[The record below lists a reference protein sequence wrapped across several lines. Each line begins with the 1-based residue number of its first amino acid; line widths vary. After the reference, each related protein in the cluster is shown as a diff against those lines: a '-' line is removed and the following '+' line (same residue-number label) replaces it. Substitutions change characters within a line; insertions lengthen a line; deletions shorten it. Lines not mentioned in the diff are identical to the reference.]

1 MTMPSGMQ
9 SAAKPRQDPINCS
22 KMSVDLTAHF
32 LKTNGAGPKTPEGK
46 AKSAQNARVHGLTA
60 KTLRIADADRAEF
73 DAIEAA
79 WRNEI
84 KPMDTIQEHV
94 FNQLILAAWKLHI
107 MPRVEEEELAKP
119 GADRLKTLDRLSL
132 YRSRIERSFSR
143 TLAELRTLQENFLLK
158 KAMVPQ
164 SPDYPSLVNVGR
176 IRKEMQAYF
185 KGRPA
190 ENPANKRTGERGRR
204 QGHDPANRGRNP
216 PHGGHRP
223 AHRGRNPPLIPKNPP
238 FMRGLAGIAQTEP
251 RICQRSWAACV
262 IMNVPVL
269 PRLFQHSPEP
279 AGQPR
284 PPVLYVPS

>member
-1 MTMPSGMQ
+1 MQ
-9 SAAKPRQDPINCS
+9 SAAKSRQDPVNCA
-22 KMSVDLTAHF
+22 KMSVDLTGHF
-32 LKTNGAGPKTPEGK
+32 LKTYGTGPKTPEGK

-60 KTLRIADADRAEF
+60 KTLRIADSDRAEF

-79 WRNEI
+79 WRNDI

-94 FNQLILAAWKLHI
+94 FNQLILAVWKLHI
-107 MPRVEEEELAKP
+107 MPRIEDEELAKP
-119 GADRLKTLDRLSL
+119 GADRLKLLDRLSL

-190 ENPANKRTGERGRR
+190 ENPVNKQTDEDATAQAMIQQIEEETLRMEAMAQRIAAETRR
-204 QGHDPANRGRNP
+204 
-216 PHGGHRP
+216 
-223 AHRGRNPPLIPKNPP
+223 
-238 FMRGLAGIAQTEP
+238 
-251 RICQRSWAACV
+251 
-262 IMNVPVL
+262 
-269 PRLFQHSPEP
+269 
-279 AGQPR
+279 
-284 PPVLYVPS
+284 